1 MDLGDNFPN
10 LPVPMNSRRVCLGY
24 KCLETG
30 RVLKKVLW
38 LHKAEDVSLEEI
50 AERVVLSLKLLNGL
64 TLKQL
69 REAHSG
75 NNVKI
80 YYDMGE

>member
-1 MDLGDNFPN
+1 MTLGDNFPN
-10 LPVPMNSRRVCLGY
+10 LPVPLNSRRVCLGY
-24 KCLETG
+24 KCMETG
-30 RVLKKVLW
+30 QVLKKVLW

>member
-1 MDLGDNFPN
+1 MTLGDNFPN

-24 KCLETG
+24 KCMDTG
-30 RVLKKVLW
+30 QVLKKVLW

-50 AERVVLSLKLLNGL
+50 SERVVLSLKLLNGL

-69 REAHSG
+69 QEAISG
-75 NNVKI
+75 TNVKI
-80 YYDMGE
+80 YFDVE